1 MLRRYSLWYLPLAL
15 AACDGTTPIAAPT
28 GANAPAQPVAT
39 DVVHESNRISCAVA
53 PAADFAR
60 TCIIESASDA
70 TGRLLTIRHP
80 DGGFRRLRI
89 ASDGRGVIAADGAE
103 AATVAVIGNNE
114 IDVSIGGDRYRL
126 PATIRET
133 PPK

>member
-1 MLRRYSLWYLPLAL
+1 MLRPHSLWYLPLAL

-28 GANAPAQPVAT
+28 GANLPAQPVAT
-39 DVVHESNRISCAVA
+39 DVVEELNRISCAIA
-53 PAADFAR
+53 PATSFSR
-60 TCIIESASDA
+60 TCIVETGEDAS
-70 TGRLLTIRHP
+70 GRLLTVRHP

-103 AATVAVIGNNE
+103 AATVAVTSQTE
-114 IDVSIGGDRYRL
+114 IEVSIGGDRYRL

-133 PPK
+133 TPK